1 MSKILVIGESCLDIF
16 NYGVCNRLCPE
27 APVPVFNPSHSVENG
42 GMATNVYNNI
52 LALDAAVH
60 LHTNNNWK
68 NITKTRFIDYKT
80 NHMFMRLDCKDA
92 EFGASKIKKISFK
105 KYDAVVISDY
115 NKGFL
120 SCEDIEYIGNKHPC
134 TFLDTKKELGEWCK
148 SISFIKINNYE
159 YERTKAKI
167 DSEIYEKLIITLGPE
182 GCKFQDVIYPVPR
195 VEIKDTSGAGDTFIA
210 GLAVK
215 YIQNKN
221 IEEAIEFANRC
232 ATKVVQKRGVSSL

>member
-27 APVPVFNPSHSVENG
+27 APVPVFNPSHSVEKG

-92 EFGASKIKKISFK
+92 EVGASKIKKISFK
-105 KYDAVVISDY
+105 KNIKIPKRLSDFEKLLNSDNFNRFKCIFLPIDAVL
-115 NKGFL
+115 NAL
-120 SCEDIEYIGNKHPC
+120 
-134 TFLDTKKELGEWCK
+134 
-148 SISFIKINNYE
+148 
-159 YERTKAKI
+159 
-167 DSEIYEKLIITLGPE
+167 KL
-182 GCKFQDVIYPVPR
+182 
-195 VEIKDTSGAGDTFIA
+195 
-210 GLAVK
+210 
-215 YIQNKN
+215 
-221 IEEAIEFANRC
+221 
-232 ATKVVQKRGVSSL
+232 